1 MIVIVIGGRCGV
13 LFILTGILKFLEG
26 TGTTVL
32 KMFCSNMQEASP
44 ASGSISFRES
54 ATGQVPELLKFT
66 KFFIQWNSNIAR
78 DHEM

>member
-26 TGTTVL
+26 TTVL
-32 KMFCSNMQEASP
+32 KMFCSNTQEASP
-44 ASGSISFRES
+44 ASDSISFRES

-66 KFFIQWNSNIAR
+66 EFFIQWNSNIAR